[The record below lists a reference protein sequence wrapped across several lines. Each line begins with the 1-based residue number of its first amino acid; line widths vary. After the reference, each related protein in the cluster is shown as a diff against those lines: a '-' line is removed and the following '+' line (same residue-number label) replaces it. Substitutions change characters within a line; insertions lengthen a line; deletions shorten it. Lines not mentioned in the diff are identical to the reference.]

1 MRAAILALAIVLPA
15 QAAEIS
21 GRIQFSAEIALEQAQ
36 IALVNEATGVRRV
49 ALSNADGYYAIANAQ
64 PGIYKLIVRKPGFKT
79 AVRMDI
85 RLEVDELARVDLT
98 MQLGAIEETIVV
110 QADSSPLDAE
120 DASMKTVVG
129 RDYVENLPVAGRSLL
144 SLLELAGGV
153 LVTPANGTNTTT
165 YGAGQFSV
173 NGQRADANYITV
185 DGVSVNGGI
194 AAPFGPQ
201 QTASQ
206 SPGGTLPAY
215 TAIGSMHD
223 VVSMEALDQFRLDTA
238 TTRTEFG
245 RMPGGQLSLNTRSGS
260 NEFHGAMFEYFRNE
274 KLGANDWFANRDGV
288 ARPPVKYHDFGGVLG
303 GPLISNRTFFFLSQE
318 AVRLGQSSAVSE
330 PLPSATLREQLPT
343 ALRGFLVGVPIP
355 DPALVDPGLGIAP
368 STDMIPQSSWV
379 TATSLRIDHTVTS
392 RLQIFGRYNHAPSWS
407 SATQYFGT
415 QATALDMS
423 AETVTLGADA
433 AISSTTQGS
442 LRFGYLGTA
451 QDMAFRPYG
460 TAANA
465 DPGYAEL
472 MGTPP
477 AETGYAV
484 AAGLNY
490 PGPTNWHSRYS
501 QRQWNVTGSMSA
513 TAGRHQMRGGLDW
526 RQVSP
531 TFQAQPYLVQAFYS
545 VAGAGILA
553 GQQNTTL
560 FLNGQKL
567 EPAVIRL
574 ENVAAFVED
583 AWKLSGKLTL
593 SYGLRLESN
602 PPPLSPDGKALF
614 GAVVP
619 GSPATVR
626 TGSAG
631 GDLWKNGYRHL
642 APRFGWAFRP
652 STKRGLVW
660 RSGAG
665 IFYDLGFGSALQA
678 TPFVAAQRVIY
689 QTTFPG
695 NVPGPLTD
703 SGWMPPQA
711 APQSI
716 AQDFQTPITW
726 RWNTTLEQSFAG
738 RNAVSVSYVGAA
750 GRHLL
755 RVEDTA
761 TSHYMASRGSS
772 GYHAL
777 QAQSSLHL
785 ADGFQAMASFVW
797 SHSIDNASIEDYQP
811 GPPGEISPVVPFPI
825 DRGNSDFD
833 VRLSSTVAALYQPKR
848 LAGWSLDAV
857 FRARTGFP
865 LYWGSRPDLLGGS
878 AVWVADTDSPTGRR
892 LNPAAFAAA
901 PSDRQGTLGR
911 NVLFGPGM
919 WQLDMALQREF
930 RFQGRVALQLRME
943 AFNLLNHPNFGNPDV
958 YVAALGTH
966 DFGIPSTMLN
976 QFLGSGGPA
985 NGLTPA
991 LQIGGP
997 RALQIALRLRF

>member
-1 MRAAILALAIVLPA
+1 MRAALLALAIVLPT

-21 GRIQFSAEIALEQAQ
+21 GRIQYSPEIALDQAQ
-36 IALVNEATGVRRV
+36 IALVNEAIGVRRV

-64 PGIYKLIVRKPGFKT
+64 PGIYKLIVRKSGFKT

-85 RLEVDELARVDLT
+85 RLEVGELARVDVT

-110 QADSSPLDAE
+110 EAVSSPLDTE
-120 DASMKTVVG
+120 DASVKTVVG
-129 RDYVENLPVAGRSLL
+129 RDYVENLPVQGRSLL

-153 LVTPANGTNTTT
+153 LVTPANGTNATT

-173 NGQRADANYITV
+173 YGQRADANYITV

-245 RMPGGQLSLNTRSGS
+245 RMPGGQLSLNTRFGG
-260 NEFHGAMFEYFRNE
+260 NNFHGTLFEYFRNE
-274 KLGANDWFANRDGV
+274 ELGANDWFANRDGV
-288 ARPPVKYHDFGGVLG
+288 ARPPLKYHDFGGALG

-318 AVRLGQSSAVSE
+318 VLRLGQSSASTQQ
-330 PLPSATLREQLPT
+330 LPSAAVRAQLPT

-355 DPALVDPGLGIAP
+355 DPALVDPYLGTAP
-368 STDMIPQSSWV
+368 STDMTPQSSWV

-415 QATALDMS
+415 QATALDTS

-433 AISSTTQGS
+433 AVSSTTQAS

-451 QDMAFRPYG
+451 QDMTFRPHG
-460 TAANA
+460 AAANA

-472 MGTPP
+472 LGTPP
-477 AETGYAV
+477 AETGYAINLTGFNFPSV
-484 AAGLNY
+484 A
-490 PGPTNWHSRYS
+490 NWHSRYS
-501 QRQWNVTGSMSA
+501 QRQWNLTGSMSA
-513 TAGRHQMRGGLDW
+513 TLGRHQMRWGLDW

-531 TFQAQPYLVQAFYS
+531 RFQTQPYLVGAGYT
-545 VAGAGILA
+545 VAGIPA
-553 GQQNTTL
+553 GQHTTVL
-560 FLNGQKL
+560 EMTLQKL

-574 ENVAAFVED
+574 ENEAAFVED
-583 AWKLSGKLTL
+583 AWKVSGKLTL
-593 SYGLRLESN
+593 SYGLRMESN
-602 PPPLSPDGKALF
+602 PPPLSPDGKELF

-619 GSPATVR
+619 GPPATVR
-626 TGSAG
+626 FGSAG
-631 GDLWKNGYRHL
+631 GDLWKDGYRHL

-652 STKRGLVW
+652 SIQRGLVW

-665 IFYDLGFGSALQA
+665 LFYDLGFGSALQA
-678 TPFVAAQRVIY
+678 SPFVAAERDVMQETY
-689 QTTFPG
+689 PG
-695 NVPGPLTD
+695 NLPGPSTD
-703 SGWMPPQA
+703 SGWIPPQA

-716 AQDFQTPITW
+716 AQDFRSPLTW
-726 RWNTTLEQSFAG
+726 RWNTTLEQSFAR

-785 ADGFQAMASFVW
+785 AGGFQAMASFVW
-797 SHSIDNASIEDYQP
+797 SHSIDNASIEDYVP
-811 GPPGEISPVVPFPI
+811 GHSGESYVTLPI

-833 VRLSSTVAALYQPKR
+833 VRLATTVAALYQPKR
-848 LAGWSLDAV
+848 LNGWSLDAI

-865 LYWGSRPDLLGGS
+865 IYWSNARPDLLNGS
-878 AVWVADTDSPTGRR
+878 VAWIADTASPTGKR
-892 LNPAAFAAA
+892 LNPAAFRAA
-901 PSDRQGTLGR
+901 PSGRQGTLGR

-930 RFQGRVALQLRME
+930 RFESRVALQLRME

-958 YVAALGTH
+958 YAGDLTSSG
-966 DFGIPSTMLN
+966 FGIPATMLN
-976 QFLGSGGPA
+976 KFLGSGGPA

-991 LQIGGP
+991 LQTGGP
-997 RALQIALRLRF
+997 RAAQIALRLRF